1 MTTFEQS
8 EMDRLNGQD
17 LPVILGHP
25 TMKNLIYAALRER
38 IVFGELKPGER
49 LVEADLATRFQ
60 VSKTPVR
67 EALLTLEAEGLVTL
81 RAHRGAAV
89 SQLSPDQYRDL
100 LFARDALEFGA
111 AKEIVAAM
119 TPARPAE
126 AEVHLAELVSAFDAQ
141 DFRRYRRAQRDLHAT
156 FLGAP
161 GYPTLLQLALNLQD
175 RMDRYAWAAM
185 VGRRDR
191 WQASLDAQRRRLELV
206 RAGDAD
212 GLVSMLRRWHAEG
225 LDHLE
230 HHLARGPEPTSV
242 AGEESDDGT

>member
-1 MTTFEQS
+1 MATFEQS
-8 EMDRLNGQD
+8 ERNSLDGHD

-81 RAHRGAAV
+81 RPHRGAAV

-111 AKEIVAAM
+111 ASEIVAAM
-119 TPARPAE
+119 TPARLAE
-126 AEVHLAELVSAFDAQ
+126 AEAHLA
-141 DFRRYRRAQRDLHAT
+141 
-156 FLGAP
+156 
-161 GYPTLLQLALNLQD
+161 
-175 RMDRYAWAAM
+175 
-185 VGRRDR
+185 
-191 WQASLDAQRRRLELV
+191 ELV
-206 RAGDAD
+206 RAGDAE

-225 LDHLE
+225 LDHLA
-230 HHLARGPEPTSV
+230 HHLARAPELTSLV
-242 AGEESDDGT
+242 EEESDDRT